1 MKTTKG
7 TGAENMIL
15 LFIHTIGNFTRNLTK
30 DRDLLLGF
38 FPHDVKTRVI
48 YLSYS
53 RKGKV
58 VEALKQVI
66 SHRQIHLNTSLAIIK
81 ATIVYIDP
89 PATFFCENLNLCNLS
104 LTFHI
109 HQTKLLPRVNDVIF
123 QVRSVSRRKAI
134 LEDRHGCMHLRTRT
148 VE

>member
-1 MKTTKG
+1 MQRVLTTSNKKVNLKKNDSFLKQSNTLSNVKTTKG

-81 ATIVYIDP
+81 ATIV
-89 PATFFCENLNLCNLS
+89 
-104 LTFHI
+104 
-109 HQTKLLPRVNDVIF
+109 
-123 QVRSVSRRKAI
+123 
-134 LEDRHGCMHLRTRT
+134 
-148 VE
+148 

>member
-1 MKTTKG
+1 
-7 TGAENMIL
+7 MIL

-81 ATIVYIDP
+81 ATIVDL
-89 PATFFCENLNLCNLS
+89 PATFFCENLNLS
-104 LTFHI
+104 ATQDTFSDFSHSPNKI
-109 HQTKLLPRVNDVIF
+109 IT
-123 QVRSVSRRKAI
+123 
-134 LEDRHGCMHLRTRT
+134 
-148 VE
+148 

>member
-1 MKTTKG
+1 MTWVHTTYTYVMQRVLTTILVIKRLTLKNDSFLKQSNTLSNVKTTKG

-81 ATIVYIDP
+81 ATIV
-89 PATFFCENLNLCNLS
+89 
-104 LTFHI
+104 
-109 HQTKLLPRVNDVIF
+109 
-123 QVRSVSRRKAI
+123 
-134 LEDRHGCMHLRTRT
+134 
-148 VE
+148 